1 MTDGMLVAAGGV
13 LLFVP
18 GLVTDLLGLL
28 LVLPPTR
35 ALVRRRIVAS
45 AERRSPGLRTAR
57 IRSEGPIVD
66 AEVVGEPT
74 YDGGGPVRRPNAAGP
89 MVIEGTIV
97 DDRRD

>member
-1 MTDGMLVAAGGV
+1 
-13 LLFVP
+13 LFVP
-18 GLVTDLLGLL
+18 GLVTDMLGLL

-66 AEVVGEPT
+66 AEVVGGPT
-74 YDGGGPVRRPNAAGP
+74 YDGGPRRGPDAAGP
-89 MVIEGTIV
+89 MVIEGTIA
-97 DDRRD
+97 D